1 MTKDPGAS
9 SLTPTHAV
17 SEPLLRL
24 VSVGHVHGAAPWLFR
39 DVNLSVQPGER
50 LAIQGASGC
59 GKSTLL
65 QIMAGL
71 DAPIEGEVYWGRQ
84 PMSGWS
90 DAQRRVCRQSQ
101 MGFVFQAFHLLPHL
115 SALQNVMVP
124 CLLGGQSAQV
134 AKARATEL
142 LETLGLGHRLEAKPA
157 TLSGGEQ
164 QRVALAR
171 ALVHGPAVVF
181 ADEPTGNLDAASAAN
196 ALDCLLDLCAQQQA
210 SLVMVTHADAA
221 ARAMDRVLQLTPE
234 GLV

>member
-1 MTKDPGAS
+1 MTRDPGAP
-9 SLTPTHAV
+9 SLTPTNAA
-17 SEPLLRL
+17 SEPPLRL

-39 DVNLSVQPGER
+39 GVNLSVQPGER

-71 DAPIEGEVYWGRQ
+71 EAPVEGEVYWGQ
-84 PMSGWS
+84 QAMSAWS
-90 DAQRRVCRQSQ
+90 DAQRRACRQSQ

-124 CLLGGQSAQV
+124 CLLGGQSAQM
-134 AKARATEL
+134 AKVRATKL

-171 ALVHGPAVVF
+171 ALVHEPVVVF

-196 ALDCLLDLCAQQQA
+196 ALECLLDLCAQQQA

>member
-1 MTKDPGAS
+1 MTRDPGS
-9 SLTPTHAV
+9 PSLTPTNAV

-24 VSVGHVHGAAPWLFR
+24 VCVGHVHGAAPWLFR
-39 DVNLSVQPGER
+39 GVNLSVQPGER

-65 QIMAGL
+65 QLMAGL
-71 DAPIEGEVYWGRQ
+71 EVPTEGDVYWGQQ

-124 CLLGGQSAQV
+124 CLLGGQSAQA

-142 LETLGLGHRLEAKPA
+142 LETLGLMHRLDANPA

-181 ADEPTGNLDAASAAN
+181 ADEPTGNLDAASASQAI
-196 ALDCLLDLCAQQQA
+196 DCLLGLCWERQA

-234 GLV
+234 GLA

>member
-1 MTKDPGAS
+1 
-9 SLTPTHAV
+9 
-17 SEPLLRL
+17 
-24 VSVGHVHGAAPWLFR
+24 
-39 DVNLSVQPGER
+39 
-50 LAIQGASGC
+50 
-59 GKSTLL
+59 
-65 QIMAGL
+65 
-71 DAPIEGEVYWGRQ
+71 
-84 PMSGWS
+84 
-90 DAQRRVCRQSQ
+90 
-101 MGFVFQAFHLLPHL
+101 
-115 SALQNVMVP
+115 MVP